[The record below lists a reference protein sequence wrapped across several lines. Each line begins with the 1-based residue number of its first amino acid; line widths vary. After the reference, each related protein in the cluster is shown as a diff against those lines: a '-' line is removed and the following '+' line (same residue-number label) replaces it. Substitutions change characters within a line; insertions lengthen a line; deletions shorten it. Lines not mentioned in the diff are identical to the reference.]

1 MFDGLGFALRGGD
14 AQICQKFEAE
24 PLLQFAGRCI
34 ESVTAALDEIHLLS
48 VEKFFGH
55 GADGFSGIAFS
66 LRFPPDAEGKR
77 LPAFALQLRQG
88 SKGSREGTDVQ
99 VANEL
104 LVGLFHDAVTAGFL
118 VLEPVEVLADIGFS
132 VQKGA
137 AHHPGHLVVHGIG
150 GVSREIGLFQPS
162 EQQTAG
168 LYKTVIHGRFLCS
181 YPARRTV

>member
-66 LRFPPDAEGKR
+66 LRFPADAKR
-77 LPAFALQLRQG
+77 KSLPLFALQLRQG
-88 SKGSREGTDVQ
+88 SKGSRKGAHIQ
-99 VANEL
+99 VADEPPA
-104 LVGLFHDAVTAGFL
+104 GLFDDAVKARPIIRDISLSTA
-118 VLEPVEVLADIGFS
+118 
-132 VQKGA
+132 
-137 AHHPGHLVVHGIG
+137 
-150 GVSREIGLFQPS
+150 
-162 EQQTAG
+162 
-168 LYKTVIHGRFLCS
+168 
-181 YPARRTV
+181 